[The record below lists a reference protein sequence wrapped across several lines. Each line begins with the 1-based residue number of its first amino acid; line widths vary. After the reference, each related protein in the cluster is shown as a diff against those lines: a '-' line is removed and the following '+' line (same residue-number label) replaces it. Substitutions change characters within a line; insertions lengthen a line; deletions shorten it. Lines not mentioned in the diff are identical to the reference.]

1 MAKPAESAI
10 GRRRPR
16 RSVDATGAGA
26 GACRAARVA
35 ARRRGVPGVPRAGAP
50 DFKFFQCR
58 AGAPDFEIFQCAIGF
73 GTPLTRP
80 ALAEGIELGKLRPIA
95 PRKSLM

>member
-1 MAKPAESAI
+1 MAKPAESVI

-26 GACRAARVA
+26 GACRAARGA

-50 DFKFFQCR
+50 DFKFFQC
-58 AGAPDFEIFQCAIGF
+58 AIGV

-95 PRKSLM
+95 PRESLM

>member
-50 DFKFFQCR
+50 DFKFFQC
-58 AGAPDFEIFQCAIGF
+58 AIGF

-95 PRKSLM
+95 QRESLM

>member
-1 MAKPAESAI
+1 MLFLLGSLKISAAAGLGSGVGASG
-10 GRRRPR
+10 GRA
-16 RSVDATGAGA
+16 V
-26 GACRAARVA
+26 RVA

-50 DFKFFQCR
+50 DFKF
-58 AGAPDFEIFQCAIGF
+58 FQCAIGF

>member
-26 GACRAARVA
+26 GACRAAGVA
-35 ARRRGVPGVPRAGAP
+35 ARHGGVPGFPRGPIVNGA
-50 DFKFFQCR
+50 
-58 AGAPDFEIFQCAIGF
+58 AV
-73 GTPLTRP
+73 
-80 ALAEGIELGKLRPIA
+80 EL
-95 PRKSLM
+95 